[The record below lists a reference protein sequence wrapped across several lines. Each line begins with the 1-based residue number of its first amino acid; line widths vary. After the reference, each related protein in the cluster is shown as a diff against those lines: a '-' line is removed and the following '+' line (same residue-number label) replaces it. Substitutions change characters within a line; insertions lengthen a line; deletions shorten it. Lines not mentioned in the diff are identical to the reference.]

1 MNKVT
6 MIPRHVTYNG
16 DIRNPGLVI
25 HFKRS
30 EESTNYY
37 EAHIKLDLWFVK
49 ALGREMKNF
58 VLRWWENNVSD
69 LEDLRKSY
77 KV

>member
-6 MIPRHVTYNG
+6 MIPHHVTYNG
-16 DIRNPGLVI
+16 DICNP
-25 HFKRS
+25 R
-30 EESTNYY
+30 
-37 EAHIKLDLWFVK
+37 LDLWFVK

-69 LEDLRKSY
+69 LEDIRKSY